1 MTSQKSKNVNEKIK
15 SPQVISK
22 ERVSDFGEVYTSE
35 KEVNDMLNLVQD
47 QTERIDSRFLE
58 PACGNGNFLS
68 EILKRKLKILNEL
81 YKKNQYSFDKFL
93 ILLTG
98 SLYGVDIIQD
108 NVIKAQK
115 RLFEILKD
123 NYIDLFNSDNEELFK
138 NIQFILRK
146 NIVCADA
153 LTFLS
158 SNKKKPLIL
167 SEWSLIDDKIKRRDF
182 EYKNLVDYSPFE
194 EGTLFS
200 DLGEEAII
208 PNPIKE
214 YPLINFLKLYETR
227 EDT

>member
-1 MTSQKSKNVNEKIK
+1 MNKFTNKNKDYNSENLIKSK
-15 SPQVISK
+15 S
-22 ERVSDFGEVYTSE
+22 RVQNFGEVYTSE
-35 KEVNDMLNLVQD
+35 KEVKNMLNLVSNQID
-47 QTERIDSRFLE
+47 RIESRFLE

-68 EILKRKLKILNEL
+68 EILIRKLEILNKL
-81 YKKNQYSFDKFL
+81 YKKNQYSFDKFS

-108 NVIKAQK
+108 NIISARE
-115 RLFEILKD
+115 RLFNIFKD
-123 NYIDLFNSDNEELFK
+123 NYKNLFSINNIELFK
-138 NIQFILRK
+138 NIKFILEK

-153 LTFLS
+153 LTFIS
-158 SNKKKPLIL
+158 QNKKKPLIL
-167 SEWSLIDDKIKRRDF
+167 CEWSLIDDKIKRRDF

-208 PNPIKE
+208 PNPVKE
-214 YPLINFLKLYETR
+214 YPLTNFMKLYETR